1 MKKQIIFGLFLLL
14 TSCIE
19 QQSWYLRE
27 ENSILKEQFKIFA
40 VESTVESLLDH
51 FPRKIKKDSAGLSV
65 FPPGCPPTFEC
76 QKQYG
81 NIELKVVKSD
91 YLPEL
96 NNLLSKRIEY
106 KTYYIDSNIIIDLSE
121 LNRSLFP
128 VEKCTNWYK
137 DKLPIPYFDSYNF
150 RLGEKDVKKK
160 WVDEEVGYFYDYTYI
175 IPSDLQVYVIQA
187 EAGDFWKVSCN
198 EARPE
203 SLKEWQHG
211 YSRGFA
217 VSDSL
222 DILVF
227 WAMIW

>member
-1 MKKQIIFGLFLLL
+1 MKRLFIYIAILLA
-14 TSCIE
+14 SCAE

-27 ENSILKEQFKIFA
+27 NNIILSGQFKTFFDETTIMG
-40 VESTVESLLDH
+40 LLDH
-51 FPRKIKKDSAGLSV
+51 FPRKIKNDSASLRA
-65 FPPGCPPTFEC
+65 FPPSCPPTFEC
-76 QKQYG
+76 QGQYG
-81 NIELKVVKSD
+81 DIELQVIKSD
-91 YLPEL
+91 YLPEF
-96 NNLLSKRIEY
+96 NELLSKSFQY
-106 KTYYIDSNIIIDLSE
+106 NTNYSDSNIIINLSDLR
-121 LNRSLFP
+121 RSLFP
-128 VEKCTNWYK
+128 VEKCNNWYK

-150 RLGEKDVKKK
+150 WLGEKEVKKK
-160 WVDEEVGYFYDYTYI
+160 WVDKEDGYFFNYTYI
-175 IPSDLQVYVIQA
+175 VPTDLQVYVIQA